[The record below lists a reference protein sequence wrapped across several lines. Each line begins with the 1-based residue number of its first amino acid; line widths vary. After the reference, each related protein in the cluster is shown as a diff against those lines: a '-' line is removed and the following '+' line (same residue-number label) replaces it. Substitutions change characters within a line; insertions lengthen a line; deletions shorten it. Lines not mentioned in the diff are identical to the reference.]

1 MLLKLK
7 LDHKIPLSIAAV
19 FVKIFR
25 SLEHFQIL
33 SLIRLILFVQ
43 KVRSRDFI
51 EASKLTKQSEVKIL
65 DQKPGFL
72 LYF

>member
-7 LDHKIPLSIAAV
+7 LDHKIPLRNAAV

-25 SLEHFQIL
+25 SLEHLQIL
-33 SLIRLILFVQ
+33 SLIRLILFEQ

-51 EASKLTKQSEVKIL
+51 EASKFL
-65 DQKPGFL
+65 KPVD
-72 LYF
+72 